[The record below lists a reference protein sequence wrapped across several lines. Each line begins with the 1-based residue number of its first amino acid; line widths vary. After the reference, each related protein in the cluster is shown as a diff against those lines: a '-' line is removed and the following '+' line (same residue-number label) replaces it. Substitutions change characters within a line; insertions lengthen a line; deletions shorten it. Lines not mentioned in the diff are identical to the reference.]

1 MQKRWIACALALL
14 MIFGLFAC
22 GEKPAAVEQP
32 AQEGEKPVVTEAPA
46 VEPSEPAAQ
55 ETLPDEYF
63 LPKEDGMNQL
73 TIYWKDDS
81 INFETSDMWM
91 WFPGKDGRGYQMYP
105 CAYGAKCMIN
115 VPKDVEEV
123 GFIVRINCSEPCGT
137 SWGDATKVYDGD
149 RSVKMDGDTAVYLVG
164 KDAEIYYSDDG
175 GVTLMQKKAV
185 NYVGIVGINEIKYNV
200 TPAVKI
206 TSLDQVAVYDGDRRL
221 EIESL
226 SSLNNE
232 VVAGS
237 IILKEDLDISKLY
250 LSSST
255 PMTAT
260 ISARSSTATKRPSR
274 SGRRRQ
280 ARWF

>member
-1 MQKRWIACALALL
+1 MQKRWIACVLALL

-22 GEKPAAVEQP
+22 GGQNTPEAPEPAAETP
-32 AQEGEKPVVTEAPA
+32 APATEVPATEAPA
-46 VEPSEPAAQ
+46 AEATEEPA
-55 ETLPDEYF
+55 PDEYF

-73 TIYWKDDS
+73 TVYWKDDS

-137 SWGDATKVYDGD
+137 SWGEATKVYDGD

-164 KDAEIYYSDDG
+164 KDAEIYYSNDG

-185 NYVGIVGINEIKYNV
+185 NYIGIVSRNEIKYSI
-200 TPAVKI
+200 TPATRI
-206 TSLDQVAVYDGDRRL
+206 TSLDQIAVYDGDRRL

-232 VVAGS
+232 VVMGT
-237 IILKEDLDISKLY
+237 IRLKDDLDITKNY
-250 LSSST
+250 DVEIEGFARK
-255 PMTAT
+255 TAIPT
-260 ISARSSTATKRPSR
+260 GIFDSPDFIENCT
-274 SGRRRQ
+274 
-280 ARWF
+280 